1 LLIPDKLSLIFK
13 RKNKMA
19 NILDRLTLGEG
30 WLLRVDADP
39 SAGVGTPAPIGSYA
53 QWEDNTNPSDVKG
66 RQYIKVGAADNAWD
80 EMATH
85 AYVMS
90 REASIRSDF
99 AAADAAE
106 LARALAAEAALQA
119 EINAEEARALAAEAA
134 IRSEFASADAA
145 IISDLDDLDAY
156 AQEIRSDLDQ
166 EVLDRITDVNAE
178 ETRALAA
185 EAFLQSEID
194 AEETLRAS
202 EDFRILNE
210 SKQYTDSSISN
221 LIDAA
226 PEAYDT
232 LREIAEYI
240 ASDQTATSQIL
251 SQLYDHETRLDV
263 IEGTG
268 EGSIAKAEADAM
280 AYTDAEKAR
289 AMAAEAALQAEIDA
303 EEARAMAAEAAELAR
318 ALAAEAEI
326 RSDLDDLDAYAQE
339 IRSDLDDLD
348 AYAQEIRS
356 DLDQEVLDRIADV
369 NAEET
374 RAMAR
379 EAELQAEIDAEETRA
394 MAREAELQAEIDAE
408 EVARAEE
415 DLTFLKLDGS
425 RAMEGALDLDHNQLL
440 NVAELQLKAT
450 SDESNPYGSISG
462 SVADGL
468 SLSSTS
474 GMSIESGT
482 GEISVSD
489 GKIKNLADGVNAKD
503 AVNKG
508 QLDFEVNRLDDRIDN
523 VLENID
529 PAALDSLK
537 EVVDAFQNADSDIYS
552 AINSL
557 SVGLSEEIDEES
569 NRAKAREDE
578 LEQMIEDESL
588 TRAAADLTFV
598 KTDGSRP
605 MSSLEVTGNLTITGS
620 GSEFSLF
627 ADSEFKVAQSKT
639 STLDASVTTLQSFAV
654 PLNSMVHVRS
664 TIIAKK
670 KTGPGIGDGAVYVR
684 EARFK
689 NINGI
694 VTMHTLQSSYTSEDV
709 VGLNT
714 VMDASG
720 TEARVRVTGLS
731 STEIEW
737 ESTSEVTVL

>member
-1 LLIPDKLSLIFK
+1 
-13 RKNKMA
+13 
-19 NILDRLTLGEG
+19 
-30 WLLRVDADP
+30 
-39 SAGVGTPAPIGSYA
+39 
-53 QWEDNTNPSDVKG
+53 
-66 RQYIKVGAADNAWD
+66 
-80 EMATH
+80 
-85 AYVMS
+85 
-90 REASIRSDF
+90 
-99 AAADAAE
+99 
-106 LARALAAEAALQA
+106 
-119 EINAEEARALAAEAA
+119 
-134 IRSEFASADAA
+134 
-145 IISDLDDLDAY
+145 
-156 AQEIRSDLDQ
+156 
-166 EVLDRITDVNAE
+166 
-178 ETRALAA
+178 
-185 EAFLQSEID
+185 
-194 AEETLRAS
+194 
-202 EDFRILNE
+202 
-210 SKQYTDSSISN
+210 
-221 LIDAA
+221 
-226 PEAYDT
+226 
-232 LREIAEYI
+232 
-240 ASDQTATSQIL
+240 
-251 SQLYDHETRLDV
+251 
-263 IEGTG
+263 
-268 EGSIAKAEADAM
+268 
-280 AYTDAEKAR
+280 
-289 AMAAEAALQAEIDA
+289 
-303 EEARAMAAEAAELAR
+303 
-318 ALAAEAEI
+318 
-326 RSDLDDLDAYAQE
+326 
-339 IRSDLDDLD
+339 
-348 AYAQEIRS
+348 
-356 DLDQEVLDRIADV
+356 
-369 NAEET
+369 
-374 RAMAR
+374 
-379 EAELQAEIDAEETRA
+379 

>member
-1 LLIPDKLSLIFK
+1 MLIPDKLSLIFK